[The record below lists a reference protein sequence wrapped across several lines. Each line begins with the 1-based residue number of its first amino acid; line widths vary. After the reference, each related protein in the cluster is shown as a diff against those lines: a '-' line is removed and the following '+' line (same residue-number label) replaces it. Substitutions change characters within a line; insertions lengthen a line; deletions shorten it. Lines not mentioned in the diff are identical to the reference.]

1 MSISLIKFEE
11 ATFRKFQYTVFR
23 DSFWEMH
30 QGENWAVTGANGSGK
45 TTFLEALEGR
55 LLKIKGQTH
64 YNLTDSNGILARKP
78 GSLIAAVYFNDHS
91 VNYGDFY
98 YQQRY
103 HATETE
109 GIITVRSFLGLA
121 KNSTLPELE
130 ALDIQRLLD
139 MEIIKLSNGQ
149 FKKMLIVK
157 ALLKKPRLLLLD
169 NLYTGLD
176 VRARAYISNTLSQ
189 ITDIGT
195 QIVMVVN
202 DGEIPGMITHVMEI
216 DKFAISRLSTYGDYI
231 IRHAGNGLPSSFPV
245 IPELPEA
252 PAKAFETAVSL
263 DETTITYD
271 GNRVL
276 DCIKWTIRQG
286 EKWALTGPNGAG
298 KSMLLSLIFADNPQ
312 AYANKIILFDR
323 QRGTGESIWDIKD
336 NIGFVSPEMHVYF
349 RHGKTCREVVMSG
362 LHENPYKPPVIMAE
376 ITGIMEGLF
385 KYFSMTQFVDAF
397 FHRISTGQQ
406 NIVLLIRAMLKNP
419 PMLVLDEPFQ
429 GLDTLSVEQARRLL
443 DTFCSKRTLIFV
455 SHHPA
460 EIPSCVT
467 QHLSIENGC
476 VKVQDRFVHRD
487 EGS

>member
-1 MSISLIKFEE
+1 MSFYQIIMPTSLVKFEE
-11 ATFRKFQYTVFR
+11 ATFRKYQHTVFR

-55 LLKIKGQTH
+55 LLKIKGHTH
-64 YNLTDSNGILARKP
+64 YNLTDDNGILTREHDR
-78 GSLIAAVYFNDHS
+78 LIAAVYFNDHS
-91 VNYGDFY
+91 INYGNFY

-109 GIITVRSFLGLA
+109 GIITVRRFLGLD
-121 KNSTLPELE
+121 KTSTLPELE

-157 ALLKKPRLLLLD
+157 ALLRKPRLLLLD

-176 VRARAYISNTLSQ
+176 AGARAYISDTLSH
-189 ITDIGT
+189 ITGIGT
-195 QIVMVVN
+195 QVVMVV
-202 DGEIPGMITHVMEI
+202 DDDEIPGMITHVMEI
-216 DKFAISRLSTYGDYI
+216 DKFTISRLSTRDDYM

-245 IPELPEA
+245 IPALPEA

-263 DETTITYD
+263 DSITITYD

-276 DCIKWTIRQG
+276 DCIEWTIRQG
-286 EKWALTGPNGAG
+286 EKWALTGHNGAG

-349 RHGKTCREVVMSG
+349 RHGKTCREVALSG
-362 LHENPYKPPVIMAE
+362 LQENPYKRAVIMPE

-385 KYFSMTQFVDAF
+385 EYFAMTQFVDALF
-397 FHRISTGQQ
+397 QRVSTGQQ
-406 NIVLLIRAMLKNP
+406 NIVLLIRAILKNP

-429 GLDTLSVEQARRLL
+429 GLDTHSVEQARSLL

-455 SHHPA
+455 SHRPA

-467 QHLSIENGC
+467 YHLSIEKGC
-476 VKVQDRFVHRD
+476 VKL
-487 EGS
+487 